1 MQHMSEPPRLPPQG
15 EAVCARLLSEI
26 HRLGFKAEQL
36 AYIPDYAQARCES
49 SRDPYSG
56 GETLCLY
63 WPNVRGDRIGQ
74 MKFHGDGSFYAEFDV
89 VLPHPTDPRWF
100 VEGVTA
106 WGRGDVIKSEAK
118 LLPALTDD

>member
-1 MQHMSEPPRLPPQG
+1 MNELRHPRQG

-26 HRLGFKAEQL
+26 QRLGFSADQL
-36 AYIPDYAQARCES
+36 TQLPDYAQTQWES

-56 GETLCLY
+56 EETLCLY
-63 WPNVRGDRIGQ
+63 WQSPRGGRIGQ

-89 VLPHPTDPRWF
+89 VLPHPSDPRWF

-106 WGRGDVIKSEAK
+106 WGREDVIKSEAK
-118 LLPALTDD
+118 LLPAITDD